1 MEANLDRF
9 IKAHEENYSEAIA
22 EIRSGKKRSHWMW
35 YVFPQ
40 LKGLGSSETANYYGL
55 RNIDEA
61 TEFLHHPILGENL
74 VRICKALEG
83 INGKSAYAIFGTPDD
98 LKLHSSLTLF
108 SLVKE
113 TNPIFQQL
121 INTYFD
127 GKPDQLT
134 LKLLAK

>member
-40 LKGLGSSETANYYGL
+40 LKGLGISETSNYYGL

-61 TEFLHHPILGENL
+61 NNFLHHPILGENL

-83 INGKSAYAIFGTPDD
+83 INGKSAYEIFGTPDD

-121 INTYFD
+121 INKYFD

-134 LKLLAK
+134 LKLLGK

>member
-1 MEANLDRF
+1 
-9 IKAHEENYSEAIA
+9 
-22 EIRSGKKRSHWMW
+22 MW

-40 LKGLGSSETANYYGL
+40 LKGLGRSETANYYGL

-61 TEFLHHPILGENL
+61 TNFLHHPILGENL
-74 VRICKALEG
+74 VRISKALEG
-83 INGKSAYAIFGTPDD
+83 INGKSAYEIFGTPDD

-108 SLVKE
+108 SLVKG

-127 GKPDQLT
+127 GKPDQRT
-134 LKLLAK
+134 LKLLGQ

>member
-9 IKAHEENYSEAIA
+9 IKAQEENYSEAIA
-22 EIRSGKKRSHWMW
+22 EIRSGQKKSHWMW

-40 LKGLGSSETANYYGL
+40 LKGLGISETSNYYGL

-61 TEFLHHPILGENL
+61 NNFLHHPILGENL

-83 INGKSAYAIFGTPDD
+83 INGKSAYEIFGTPDD

-121 INTYFD
+121 INKYFD

-134 LKLLAK
+134 LKLLGK